1 MITIY
6 HNPRCAKSRAGLKYL
21 VDNNIEHQIIQYLKK
36 DLSADDIKILAV
48 KTGLKPKEL
57 VRTQEDYFKK
67 NLKGKEFSDKEW
79 FEIIAE
85 NPKLL
90 QRPIVVNG
98 DKAVLAQPPE
108 KIKNII

>member
-21 VDNNIEHQIIQYLKK
+21 VDNNIEHQIIQYLKEK
-36 DLSADDIKILAV
+36 ITAEDIKILSA

-67 NLKGKEFSDKEW
+67 NLKGKDFSDSEW
-79 FEIIAE
+79 YKIIAE

-90 QRPIVVNG
+90 QRPIVVNNN
-98 DKAVLAQPPE
+98 KAVLAQPPE
-108 KIKNII
+108 KIKEII